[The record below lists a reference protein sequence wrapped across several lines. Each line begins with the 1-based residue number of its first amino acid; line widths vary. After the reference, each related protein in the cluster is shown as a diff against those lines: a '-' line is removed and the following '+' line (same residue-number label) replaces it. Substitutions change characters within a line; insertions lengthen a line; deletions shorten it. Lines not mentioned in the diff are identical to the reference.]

1 MGKAKSA
8 ADSLRLGCE
17 RSATKESNIVNGELI
32 HRPLQP
38 AVERNY
44 KKMMDFWLE

>member
-8 ADSLRLGCE
+8 ADALRLGSE
-17 RSATKESNIVNGELI
+17 RSAVKESNIINGELV
-32 HRPLQP
+32 HRTLQP

-44 KKMMDFWLE
+44 KKMMEFWLE

>member
-8 ADSLRLGCE
+8 ADSLRVGCE
-17 RSATKESNIVNGELI
+17 RSAVKESNIVNGELVYKT
-32 HRPLQP
+32 LQP

-44 KKMMDFWLE
+44 KKMMEFWLE